1 MQVSVECQK
10 RPENINP
17 RALRRQGLIPA
28 VLLWPQRHGI
38 GFPRGGRKSGLN
50 PAEKSFGK

>member
-17 RALRRQGLIPA
+17 RALRRQGLIP
-28 VLLWPQRHGI
+28 
-38 GFPRGGRKSGLN
+38 
-50 PAEKSFGK
+50 

>member
-28 VLLWPQRHGI
+28 VLYGHNGTESVSLVVG
-38 GFPRGGRKSGLN
+38 
-50 PAEKSFGK
+50 EKAALTLLK